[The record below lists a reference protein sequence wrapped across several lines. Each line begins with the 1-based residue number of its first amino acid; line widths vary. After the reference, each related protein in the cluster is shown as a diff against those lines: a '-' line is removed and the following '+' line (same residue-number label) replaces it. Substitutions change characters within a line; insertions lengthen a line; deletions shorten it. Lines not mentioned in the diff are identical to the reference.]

1 MSSKVNF
8 WKLTTPLPFAGKPG
22 LIDALRITSINEMNL
37 LGVTITYEEGWM
49 LKEDPANP
57 ALITSV
63 LAPPGSGSKALRLT
77 GSIYQAEINKMPDP
91 GLTRAQDLLKN
102 FYAQLGAS
110 RPEYAGTLVVA
121 DTA

>member
-1 MSSKVNF
+1 MPSRLNF
-8 WKLTTPLPFAGKPG
+8 WKLNTPLPFAGKPG
-22 LIDALRITSINEMNL
+22 LIDALRITSIDQMNL

-57 ALITSV
+57 SLVTSV

-77 GSIYQAEINKMPDP
+77 GSAYQAEISKMPDP

-110 RPEYAGTLVVA
+110 KPEYAGSLVVQDA
-121 DTA
+121 